1 MARHLAALAL
11 AISALFV
18 ASPAFA
24 ADPAPLAMEPRVR
37 EELARPP
44 SAVTMAFAWKIIP
57 ESARIYVLDADGK
70 SMTSGPPTVDSTN
83 MTSQLEFELPR
94 GTYSVYYRA
103 NDRSNVLIGG
113 AYQFAVGPGTWSKL
127 DSPATW
133 AGSADQPSIFAG
145 NNPNQPST
153 GDDPA
158 PTTTESPG
166 VEIVTE
172 DGTVLRPDEV
182 SDTPADEA
190 SDSALPWWWIG
201 GGALLAAAGVATAL
215 IVRRRRGETSDAEHP
230 VETDEPV

>member
-1 MARHLAALAL
+1 MARRLAALAL
-11 AISALFV
+11 AVLALLV
-18 ASPAFA
+18 ASPAVA

-57 ESARIYVLDADGK
+57 DSARIYVLDANGK
-70 SMTSGPPTVDSTN
+70 SVTSGPPTVDTTN
-83 MTSQLEFELPR
+83 MTSQLEFDLPR

-113 AYQFAVGPGTWSKL
+113 AYQFSVGKGTWTKL

-133 AGSADQPSIFAG
+133 SGSPDQPSIFAG
-145 NNPNQPST
+145 NNPNRPSA
-153 GDDPA
+153 DDEPA

-172 DGTVLRPDEV
+172 DGTVLRPDQV
-182 SDTPADEA
+182 SDDATGEA
-190 SDSALPWWWIG
+190 SDSGLPWWWIA
-201 GGALLAAAGVATAL
+201 GGAVVAAVGVATAL
-215 IVRRRRGETSDAEHP
+215 VVRRRSRELSETEHFVEGDDP
-230 VETDEPV
+230 V